1 MASKE
6 QTIVLI
12 TGANG
17 GIGFELTAQ
26 LLHDSKYLILLG
38 SRSLEKGEA
47 AVKLLQERGL
57 PGKVQVLQID
67 VNSEA
72 SITNAQKVVEEKY
85 SRLDALINNA
95 AITSEEP
102 TSASLSSRMTAAF
115 QTNVTG
121 PTVVVETFAPLLEKS
136 GRMGKTPR
144 IINVTSGAGSIGWRS
159 DRTNPHQEMKA
170 LPYRTSKA
178 ALNMLTAC
186 QDYEYG
192 PKGWKVFCFCPGFT
206 ESNLGPMNKVEHG
219 AKPTSEGAK
228 PMVAILEGKRDEE
241 HGGYL
246 KADGCWPW

>member
-1 MASKE
+1 LSSFFSLFLVFLFPIKLLSLDTNAK
-6 QTIVLI
+6 TI
-12 TGANG
+12 ANG

-72 SITNAQKVVEEKY
+72 SITNAQKIVEEKY

-121 PTVVVETFAPLLEKS
+121 PAVVVETFAPLLEKS

-170 LPYRTSKA
+170 VCLSPIQGYGVLADEAISYRIVR
-178 ALNMLTAC
+178 L
-186 QDYEYG
+186 
-192 PKGWKVFCFCPGFT
+192 
-206 ESNLGPMNKVEHG
+206 
-219 AKPTSEGAK
+219 
-228 PMVAILEGKRDEE
+228 KR
-241 HGGYL
+241 H
-246 KADGCWPW
+246 

>member
-1 MASKE
+1 LSSITNA
-6 QTIVLI
+6 TII
-12 TGANG
+12 ANG
-17 GIGFELTAQ
+17 GIGFELAAQ

-72 SITNAQKVVEEKY
+72 SITNAQKIVEEKY

-95 AITSEEP
+95 AITGEEP
-102 TSASLSSRMTAAF
+102 TSASLSTRMTAAF

-121 PTVVVETFAPLLEKS
+121 PAVVVETFAPLLEKS

-159 DRTNPHQEMKA
+159 DRTNSHQEMKVVCVSPVQGYGGLA
-170 LPYRTSKA
+170 EKMISYRIVH
-178 ALNMLTAC
+178 L
-186 QDYEYG
+186 
-192 PKGWKVFCFCPGFT
+192 
-206 ESNLGPMNKVEHG
+206 
-219 AKPTSEGAK
+219 
-228 PMVAILEGKRDEE
+228 KR
-241 HGGYL
+241 H
-246 KADGCWPW
+246 